1 MGERDLVKV
10 FELAKHNQLEL
21 LQWKVHLLSDEV
33 NMLESQKAKV
43 TNDILKLNRTID
55 QMQANMQ
62 NRGEMTYMNQQWT
75 SYNNTD
81 NLYPITYAEPN
92 ISSYSIGLY
101 YRGYSPWQ

>member
-1 MGERDLVKV
+1 MCASIPVGVT
-10 FELAKHNQLEL
+10 
-21 LQWKVHLLSDEV
+21 
-33 NMLESQKAKV
+33 MLIASCYYNKP
-43 TNDILKLNRTID
+43 DILKLNRTID

-62 NRGEMTYMNQQWT
+62 NRGEVTYMNQQWT